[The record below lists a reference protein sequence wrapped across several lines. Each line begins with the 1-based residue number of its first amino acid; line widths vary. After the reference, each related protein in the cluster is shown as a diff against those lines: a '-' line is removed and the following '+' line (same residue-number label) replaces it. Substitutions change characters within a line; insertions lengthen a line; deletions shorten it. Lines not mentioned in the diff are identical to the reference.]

1 MTWAELE
8 WPALPAEFPQ
18 PVIST
23 PPPARPALPADIAAR
38 VQRGE
43 VRRGRAVYATVALGA
58 LLLIVAIAVSL
69 RLPERPATHALHVL
83 ALVAI
88 GALPFITFLTA
99 ALLALILGPNWEQR
113 QQHWQLQRWER
124 TRRVWLASQR
134 AAYLAALSPALR
146 ARVEQAI
153 RQE

>member
-8 WPALPAEFPQ
+8 WPNLSPEFPQ

-23 PPPARPALPADIAAR
+23 PPPARPTVPADVAAR
-38 VQRGE
+38 VQHGE

-58 LLLIVAIAVSL
+58 LLLIAAIAVSL
-69 RLPERPATHALHVL
+69 RLPERPTTHAVRVL

-88 GALPFITFLTA
+88 GALPFVTFLAA
-99 ALLALILGPNWEQR
+99 ALLALFLGPNWEQR

-124 TRRVWLASQR
+124 AQCAWLAGQR
-134 AAYLAALSPALR
+134 AAYLAALSPADR
-146 ARVEQAI
+146 ARVVQAI
-153 RQE
+153 RQD

>member
-8 WPALPAEFPQ
+8 WPELPEEFPQ

-23 PPPARPALPADIAAR
+23 PPPARPTVPADSATR

-43 VRRGRAVYATVALGA
+43 VRRGRAVYTTVALGA
-58 LLLIVAIAVSL
+58 LLLIAAIAVSL
-69 RLPERPATHALHVL
+69 RLPERPTTHALRVL
-83 ALVAI
+83 ALVGI
-88 GALPFITFLTA
+88 GALPLVTFLTA
-99 ALLALILGPNWEQR
+99 ALLALFLGPNWEQR

-124 TRRVWLASQR
+124 ARRVWLAGER

-153 RQE
+153 RQG

>member
-8 WPALPAEFPQ
+8 WPELPAEFPP

-23 PPPARPALPADIAAR
+23 PPPARPTVPADIAAR

-58 LLLIVAIAVSL
+58 LLLIAAIAVSL
-69 RLPERPATHALHVL
+69 RLPERSTTHALRVL

-88 GALPFITFLTA
+88 GALPFVTFLTA
-99 ALLALILGPNWEQR
+99 ALLALFLGPNWEQR

-124 TRRVWLASQR
+124 ARRIWLAGQR
-134 AAYLAALSPALR
+134 AAYLAALSPVER

-153 RQE
+153 RQD

>member
-58 LLLIVAIAVSL
+58 LLLIAAIAVSL
-69 RLPERPATHALHVL
+69 RLPERPTTHALRVL
-83 ALVAI
+83 ALVGI
-88 GALPFITFLTA
+88 GALPLVTFLTA
-99 ALLALILGPNWEQR
+99 ALLALFLGPNWEQR

-124 TRRVWLASQR
+124 ARRVWLAGER

-153 RQE
+153 RQG

>member
-8 WPALPAEFPQ
+8 WPELPEEFPQ

-23 PPPARPALPADIAAR
+23 PPPAHPLVPADIAAR

-43 VRRGRAVYATVALGA
+43 VRRGRAVYATIALGA
-58 LLLIVAIAVSL
+58 LLLIAAIAVSL
-69 RLPERPATHALHVL
+69 RLPERPTTHALRAL

-88 GALPFITFLTA
+88 GALPFATFLTA
-99 ALLALILGPNWEQR
+99 ALLALFLGPNWEQR

-124 TRRVWLASQR
+124 ARRVWLAGER
-134 AAYLAALSPALR
+134 AAYLAALSPALQ